1 MSKEQPSRD
10 GYSTGQKQQRPNQ
23 GDKAQKRWKD
33 HKEEPHRDDLSDPGS
48 HTGAASCSEPDILEP
63 VSQDGAASC
72 SEPDILEH
80 EVKRTLGSA
89 RANTASEG
97 DGIPAKLFKILKD
110 DAIKTL
116 HSTRQQIWKTQQWP
130 PDWKIQSASQ
140 FPGGAVRKN
149 VQTTRPL
156 HSPPTLVR
164 LCLKS
169 SKLGFSIT

>member
-10 GYSTGQKQQRPNQ
+10 GHSTGQKQQRPNQ

-48 HTGAASCSEPDILEP
+48 HTGAASCSEPDILE
-63 VSQDGAASC
+63 
-72 SEPDILEH
+72 H

-110 DAIKTL
+110 DAI
-116 HSTRQQIWKTQQWP
+116 
-130 PDWKIQSASQ
+130 
-140 FPGGAVRKN
+140 
-149 VQTTRPL
+149 
-156 HSPPTLVR
+156 
-164 LCLKS
+164 
-169 SKLGFSIT
+169 

>member
-1 MSKEQPSRD
+1 MNLSPLCDCPCFPSCTFSTWQNSQLYLVPSKPGPS
-10 GYSTGQKQQRPNQ
+10 
-23 GDKAQKRWKD
+23 
-33 HKEEPHRDDLSDPGS
+33 HRDDLSDPGS

-63 VSQDGAASC
+63 VSHDGAASC